1 MAVRM
6 QPEASRREVSITCE
20 PVHLSLV
27 IPAFNEE
34 ARLGATLAAVI
45 AYLAPQPY
53 RSEAIVVL
61 DGCTDGTLAL
71 VEAQAGT
78 HGNLTLRYLDNPHN
92 RGKGACVRQG
102 MLAAGGRYRVFT
114 DADLSYP
121 LHQLAP
127 FLAHLEDRGGVVVAS
142 REASAVRYQAPARRL
157 VTALV
162 RWVMHTV
169 FVPGIADTQ
178 AGFKGF
184 TAEVAEDLFGVQR
197 LGGFGFD
204 VEILHI
210 AHLRGYPIAPLAVE
224 WRDVPGTRVRL
235 GRDVARGALELLM
248 LGYHRL
254 RGRYAPRPA
263 SLTLSARV
271 PGAAPA
277 PVE

>member
-1 MAVRM
+1 MELGIRA
-6 QPEASRREVSITCE
+6 EAPRREVVITCE
-20 PVHLSLV
+20 PVHLSLI

-45 AYLAPQPY
+45 AFLGPQPY

-71 VEAQAGT
+71 VQAHAGS
-78 HGNLTLRYLDNPHN
+78 HGNLLVRWLDNPAN

-102 MLAAGGRYRVFT
+102 MLAALGRYRVFT

-121 LHQLAP
+121 LHQLQP

-142 REASAVRYQAPARRL
+142 RQASAVRYQAPARRL

-169 FVPGIADTQ
+169 FVPGVADTQ

-210 AHLRGYPIAPLAVE
+210 AHMRGYPIAPLAVE

-235 GRDVARGALELLM
+235 VRDVARGACELLA
-248 LGYHRL
+248 LACNRL
-254 RGRYAPRPA
+254 AGRYARRPNA
-263 SLTLSARV
+263 LELTARV
-271 PGAAPA
+271 PAGQPA
-277 PVE
+277 RVE